1 MLSLGWSEP
10 WRMRNLSFML
20 KADMVIVPKSR
31 RGGEKK
37 REFSVSSVNFV
48 ALRKVREEGITS
60 RRGQGWPP

>member
-10 WRMRNLSFML
+10 WRMRNLSFY
-20 KADMVIVPKSR
+20 AESR
-31 RGGEKK
+31 SGDSAKKQQGEKK

-48 ALRKVREEGITS
+48 ALRKAREEGITS

>member
-31 RGGEKK
+31 GGGK
-37 REFSVSSVNFV
+37 
-48 ALRKVREEGITS
+48 EEGIQCFQCEF
-60 RRGQGWPP
+60 RCIKKG